1 VTATA
6 TEPRRLPR
14 LGVLGRLKLAREI
27 LGTWIAVHRL
37 PWRRELHAAVDALR
51 GVPASAPAGATDDD
65 ETYLLGM
72 RLGYAVTRTLPYVPG
87 ENRCLMRSLV
97 LTRLLAR
104 RGIESTLVIGVRP
117 APDFGSHAWVE
128 YEGRPVLPPLGTA
141 YERMLEL

>member
-1 VTATA
+1 VTVTSAQ
-6 TEPRRLPR
+6 PRRLPR
-14 LGVLGRLKLAREI
+14 LGLLGRVQLAREI

-51 GVPASAPAGATDDD
+51 AVPRPATGPADD
-65 ETYLLGM
+65 EEAFLLGM

-104 RGIESTLVIGVRP
+104 RGIDSTLIIGVRP

-128 YEGRPVLPPLGTA
+128 YDGRAVLPPLGTA